1 MPRPYNVI
9 NINGHIVPATKHDAI
24 KKILHD
30 VGTGRIRPAAHAVY
44 RRKSNDSVCMCAIGT
59 FFTDSQLDYI
69 AAKRK
74 LGDDTHGIARMIGK
88 ENFEAMTGLDA
99 GHARVIQSDFD
110 FFSGYGAARLND
122 FLDRTRK
129 MLATQNRPNPATAH
143 TGAWHWP
150 VSGE

>member
-59 FFTDSQLDYI
+59 FLPIPSSTTL
-69 AAKRK
+69 R
-74 LGDDTHGIARMIGK
+74 
-88 ENFEAMTGLDA
+88 
-99 GHARVIQSDFD
+99 QSA
-110 FFSGYGAARLND
+110 SSATT
-122 FLDRTRK
+122 RTES
-129 MLATQNRPNPATAH
+129 P
-143 TGAWHWP
+143 
-150 VSGE
+150 E